1 MIDHD
6 KKIRDLILE
15 NRNRAH
21 GRELHTI
28 DTILSLPG
36 AVRLFADAIRPI
48 HKSQAPTRAQVRLG
62 VAWVAAGMP
71 ESLIGQSN
79 DDQPLALIGPGGEYT
94 TEMR

>member
-1 MIDHD
+1 MGDHER
-6 KKIRDLILE
+6 KIRNLLSE
-15 NRNRAH
+15 GRRRAV

-28 DTILSLPG
+28 DTILNLPG

-71 ESLIGQSN
+71 ESLIDQSS

-94 TEMR
+94 NAIE